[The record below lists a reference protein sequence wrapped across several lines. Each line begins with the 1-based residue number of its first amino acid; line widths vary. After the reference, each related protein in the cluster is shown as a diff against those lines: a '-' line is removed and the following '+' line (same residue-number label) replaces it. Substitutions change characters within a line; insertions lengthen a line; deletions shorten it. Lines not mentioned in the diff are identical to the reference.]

1 MELPVGLCYLM
12 QTARGK
18 QKDTA
23 FNTVHSLRSFGALAL
38 LSVLIAGPAF
48 IIIRLLEPG
57 LILPALSIL
66 LFLAC
71 SDRRVVAVSIHA
83 DSNPKNVILWDTL
96 R

>member
-1 MELPVGLCYLM
+1 M

-48 IIIRLLEPG
+48 IIRLLEPG